1 MPLSIRLKPQLE
13 QRVAEY
19 AVRKGVSKSALI
31 ARSLEEYL
39 DRNSGPSL
47 FDLYERF
54 FTSLPPEAREPD
66 PRTASSVRK
75 RYAAYVRAKHARRAR
90 R

>member
-19 AVRKGVSKSALI
+19 AVRKGVSKSSVI
-31 ARSLEEYL
+31 ARGVEEYL
-39 DRNSGPSL
+39 DRNAGPTL
-47 FDLYERF
+47 FDLYERI
-54 FTSLPPEAREPD
+54 FTALPPEAQEAD
-66 PRTASSVRK
+66 PRTASSVRE